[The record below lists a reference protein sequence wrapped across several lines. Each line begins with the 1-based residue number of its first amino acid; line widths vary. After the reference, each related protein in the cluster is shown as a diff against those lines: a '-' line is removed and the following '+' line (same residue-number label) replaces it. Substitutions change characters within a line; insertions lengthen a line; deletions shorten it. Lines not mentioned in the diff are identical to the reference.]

1 MVRVLDGANSIHS
14 NIKSAVRAILKAHG
28 EGQARSELTVELRLS
43 SPGADCTNTEQI
55 GQELRRDGVQH
66 LTGKR
71 HTLLGQVNKELS
83 RDAQTLVDLEGV
95 IDVWDVNQTLPS
107 DCCTGLLKV
116 GAHDD
121 EEILLVLLLHLDEA
135 VAVLES
141 GLGVVDRAGTDD
153 DKKPAVLV
161 AALDDF
167 DGLIAALENGF
178 S

>member
-1 MVRVLDGANSIHS
+1 LHQH
-14 NIKSAVRAILKAHG
+14 K
-28 EGQARSELTVELRLS
+28 
-43 SPGADCTNTEQI
+43 QI

-95 IDVWDVNQTLPS
+95 IDIWVVDQTLPS